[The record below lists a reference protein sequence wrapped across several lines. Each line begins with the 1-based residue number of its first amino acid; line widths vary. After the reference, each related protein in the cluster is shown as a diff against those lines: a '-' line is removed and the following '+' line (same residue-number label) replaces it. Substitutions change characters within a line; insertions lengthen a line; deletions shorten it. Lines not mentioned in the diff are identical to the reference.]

1 MGLKIY
7 TVNGLMDWQAEIKA
21 GKARVTVHFTGGAM
35 TAYGI
40 TPAEYSTRDP
50 FVQAVIERSDYFK
63 EGRIRL
69 AREIKEARGERG
81 SRAPEAG
88 SQNRRITGSRAP
100 EAGRQEGAAKA
111 AAQNQASPSQEE
123 QEDMIEQEE
132 GIENGEAERVQVSCL
147 TEAQN
152 YLKEH
157 FGIATSRSRS
167 RERAHELALQNGVIF
182 EGLG

>member
-1 MGLKIY
+1 
-7 TVNGLMDWQAEIKA
+7 
-21 GKARVTVHFTGGAM
+21 
-35 TAYGI
+35 
-40 TPAEYSTRDP
+40 
-50 FVQAVIERSDYFK
+50 
-63 EGRIRL
+63 
-69 AREIKEARGERG
+69 
-81 SRAPEAG
+81 
-88 SQNRRITGSRAP
+88 
-100 EAGRQEGAAKA
+100 
-111 AAQNQASPSQEE
+111 
-123 QEDMIEQEE
+123 MIEQEE

>member
-1 MGLKIY
+1 MGLKTY
-7 TVNGLMDWQAEIKA
+7 TVSGLMDWEAEIRA
-21 GKARVTVHFTGGAM
+21 GKGRVKIHFTGGAM
-35 TAYGI
+35 TAYGV

-50 FVQAVIERSDYFK
+50 FVQTVIERSEYFK

-69 AREIKEARGERG
+69 HKEYKEEGVKNASQKTKSRGKLSSPPTNQIQAPDTEGDNIPDTEGDNIPDTEREISVENEEPEDGGGE
-81 SRAPEAG
+81 SEV
-88 SQNRRITGSRAP
+88 
-100 EAGRQEGAAKA
+100 
-111 AAQNQASPSQEE
+111 
-123 QEDMIEQEE
+123 
-132 GIENGEAERVQVSCL
+132 RVKVSCL

-152 YLKEH
+152 YLKDH

>member
-1 MGLKIY
+1 MGLKTY
-7 TVNGLMDWQAEIKA
+7 TVSGLMDWEAEIRA
-21 GKARVTVHFTGGAM
+21 GKGRVKIHFTGGAM
-35 TAYGI
+35 TAYGV

-50 FVQAVIERSDYFK
+50 FVQTVIERSEYFK

-69 AREIKEARGERG
+69 HKEYKEEGVKNASQKTKSRGKLSSPPTNQIQAPDTEGDNIPDTEREISVENEEPEDGGGE
-81 SRAPEAG
+81 SEV
-88 SQNRRITGSRAP
+88 
-100 EAGRQEGAAKA
+100 
-111 AAQNQASPSQEE
+111 
-123 QEDMIEQEE
+123 
-132 GIENGEAERVQVSCL
+132 RVKVSCL

-152 YLKEH
+152 YLKDH